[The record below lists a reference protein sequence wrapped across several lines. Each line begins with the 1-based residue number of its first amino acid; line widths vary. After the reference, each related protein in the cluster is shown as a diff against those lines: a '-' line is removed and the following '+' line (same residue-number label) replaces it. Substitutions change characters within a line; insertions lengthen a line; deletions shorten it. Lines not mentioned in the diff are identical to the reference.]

1 MIEHFFS
8 DPETMQRLQ
17 AGPLGPHMEAFAEQL
32 LKQGY
37 ARSTGH
43 NKIWLAGHLS
53 RWLDRCGLR
62 VEQLDEQRFKEFR
75 KHLGKRLGDWSRR
88 LGTLNVLLRQLRE
101 TGLVPTP
108 PVENKSNI
116 FDQIEQ
122 EFAQYLAQERGLAHA
137 TIAGALRAVRRFLHE
152 QYGKGPADFGTL
164 TSGDV
169 TRFMLR
175 YIRDRGSA
183 PARTLASYLRGFFR
197 FLYQRGDTA
206 SDFAAALPRIAR
218 WRLSSIPK
226 FLEPEEVERL
236 LDTCDRNTT
245 TGRRDYTVLL
255 LLARLGLR
263 GGEVVNLMLEDI
275 RWVSG
280 EIVVRG
286 KSAREDRLPL
296 PQDVGEALA
305 TYVRHGRPQCTSR
318 RVFIRA
324 RAPYQGFSS
333 PVAVCDIVRRA
344 LSRAGLNPDF
354 KGAHLLRHSLAT
366 RMLRTGKSMAEIGE
380 ILRHQLPNTTEIYAK
395 VDLGALHALAQPWK
409 GAKP

>member
-8 DPETMQRLQ
+8 DPETLQRLR
-17 AGPLGPHMEAFAEQL
+17 AGPLGPHMDAFAELL

-43 NKIWLAGHLS
+43 SRIWLAGHLS
-53 RWLDRCGLR
+53 RWLARRRLR
-62 VEQLDEQRFKEFR
+62 VEQLDEQKFKDFR
-75 KHLGKRLGDWSRR
+75 RYLGKRLGDWSRR
-88 LGTLNVLLRQLRE
+88 LGTLSVLLRQLRAL
-101 TGLVPTP
+101 GLVPTP
-108 PVENKSNI
+108 SVENESNI
-116 FDQIEQ
+116 FHQIEQ
-122 EFAQYLAQERGLAHA
+122 EFAQYLAQERGLARA

-152 QYGKGPADFGTL
+152 QYGEGPVDFGAL
-164 TSGDV
+164 TSRDV
-169 TRFMLR
+169 TRFVSR

-197 FLYQRGDTA
+197 FLYQRGDTVC
-206 SDFAAALPRIAR
+206 DLAAALPRIAR
-218 WRLSSIPK
+218 WRLSNIPK

-236 LDTCDRNTT
+236 LDTCDRSTP
-245 TGRRDYTVLL
+245 TGQRDYTVLL

-263 GGEVVNLMLEDI
+263 GGEVANMMLEDI
-275 RWVSG
+275 RWAAG

-286 KSAREDRLPL
+286 KSAREDRMPL
-296 PQDVGEALA
+296 PQEVGEALA
-305 TYVRHGRPQCTSR
+305 TYLRYSRPRCMSR

-366 RMLRTGKSMAEIGE
+366 HMLRTGSSMAEIGE

-395 VDLGALHALAQPWK
+395 VDVDALRALAQPWK
-409 GAKP
+409 GAKT